1 MDRSKRRSLFAVGG
15 TVALAIALAACGGT
29 SNNAGSG
36 STPGAMTPVD
46 LKLMVGG
53 LNKQIYLPNMLAKQL
68 GYFDEQKINITLV
81 DEGSGQGTELEVVA
95 GNVDAG
101 AGADSHPLELND
113 KGKKLETICQSGIAP
128 GEADRLAS
136 KKADHN

>member
-1 MDRSKRRSLFAVGG
+1 MYRSRRRPFFAVGG
-15 TVALAIALAACGGT
+15 TLTLAVALAACGGT
-29 SNNAGSG
+29 SNNAGGG
-36 STPGAMTPVD
+36 SSPAAMTPVD

-68 GYFDEQKINITLV
+68 GYFDDQKINITLV

-101 AGADSHPLELND
+101 SGGYSPPGGVHRAGQE
-113 KGKKLETICQSGIAP
+113 
-128 GEADRLAS
+128 
-136 KKADHN
+136 